1 MNDIHAATSNF
12 RAILYADDTNLVSPL
27 CSFSSSNSL
36 NSNNLS
42 EVTTGINKEL
52 SFVQEWLLINKL
64 SVNIN
69 KTKFMMFHHP
79 QRKIEHLVPALELN
93 SEPLERVSEF
103 NFLGLTLDEHI
114 SWKPHVQKIANK
126 ISRTIGILRR
136 LKNILPTPVL
146 LTLYNTLILPHFH
159 YGLLNWGFSMGRL
172 QLLQKRSVR
181 VISSSKYNAHT
192 DPPFKKLRLI
202 KLADLFTLNVLKMY
216 YKFKHACLP
225 SHVENMFEEFSRNH
239 EHETRQS
246 LILEEPMVN
255 TASGE
260 NCLRYI
266 LPRIINKTNP
276 TIIKIID
283 SHSFEG
289 FVRYLKN
296 YMIIHYV
303 DYCVIPNCYICN
315 HMNP

>member
-1 MNDIHAATSNF
+1 MN
-12 RAILYADDTNLVSPL
+12 R
-27 CSFSSSNSL
+27 
-36 NSNNLS
+36 
-42 EVTTGINKEL
+42 
-52 SFVQEWLLINKL
+52 
-64 SVNIN
+64 
-69 KTKFMMFHHP
+69 
-79 QRKIEHLVPALELN
+79 
-93 SEPLERVSEF
+93 
-103 NFLGLTLDEHI
+103 
-114 SWKPHVQKIANK
+114 
-126 ISRTIGILRR
+126 
-136 LKNILPTPVL
+136 
-146 LTLYNTLILPHFH
+146 
-159 YGLLNWGFSMGRL
+159 
-172 QLLQKRSVR
+172 
-181 VISSSKYNAHT
+181 HT
-192 DPPFKKLRLI
+192 
-202 KLADLFTLNVLKMY
+202 VLKMY